1 MPDIAALH
9 PIIVHFVVALG
20 IVGVVFRLIALTGRL
35 SWTSPAA
42 TALILVAAGGTVV
55 AAESGD
61 QAHEWAERI
70 PGAGEAVREHEELG
84 EKTRNLF
91 LLVATLEVA
100 ALILHRRAPVA
111 RSIRVAAG
119 LGGLVAGFY
128 LYEAGEHGGTL
139 VFSYAGGVGTRTGDV
154 ADVHRLLIAG
164 LYHQARVARD
174 SGQAEEA
181 ARLTEELRR
190 QAPKDFG
197 VALLGVQSLLTD
209 RKDPLGA
216 LTALSSLSP
225 PADDPRAPMRV
236 GLLKSEV
243 FVALGQPDSAR
254 AVLTALSQKYPESR
268 SVAEALKK
276 LAGGS

>member
-20 IVGVVFRLIALTGRL
+20 IVGVIFRLIALTGKL
-35 SWTSPAA
+35 SWTGPAA
-42 TALILVAAGGTVV
+42 TALILIAAGASVA

-70 PGAGEAVREHEELG
+70 PGAGEAVQEHEELG

-91 LLVATLEVA
+91 LIVA
-100 ALILHRRAPVA
+100 ALEIAALAFRTRAPLVKGL
-111 RSIRVAAG
+111 RVAAG
-119 LGGLVAGFY
+119 VGGVVACYF
-128 LYEAGEHGGTL
+128 LYEAGEHGGEL
-139 VFSYAGGVGTRTGDV
+139 VYSYAGGVGTRTGDV
-154 ADVHRLLIAG
+154 ADVRRLLIAG

-181 ARLTEELRR
+181 ARLTEEMHR
-190 QAPKDFG
+190 QAPQDFS

-225 PADDPRAPMRV
+225 PADDARANVRV
-236 GLLKSEV
+236 GLLRSEV
-243 FVALGQPDSAR
+243 FVALSQPDSAR
-254 AVLTALSQKYPESR
+254 AVLIALSQKYPESR
-268 SVAEALKK
+268 WVAEALKK